1 VVQPSLGKRPPAVRA
16 KGHRQVSTSAS
27 ATGHC
32 PSLRPNGVTARSVPI
47 FAPENVEKLR
57 NFGFE
62 AYSDDIENIAAIERF
77 SVVSMADVLEHVP
90 FPRRS
95 LAAVHRMMRPGGA
108 LFVSMPNMD
117 SIIWRSSMPRVRTLT
132 NGELEHYRN
141 FTRARLVRLL
151 ESQGFKF
158 AEYNVSERYRTRMEV
173 IALKI

>member
-1 VVQPSLGKRPPAVRA
+1 MKRP
-16 KGHRQVSTSAS
+16 SAFI
-27 ATGHC
+27 
-32 PSLRPNGVTARSVPI
+32 ARSSRLSRTVRTGSSTWRSRSRL
-47 FAPENVEKLR
+47 FRTEDVEKLR
-57 NFGFE
+57 NLGFE
-62 AYSDDIENIAAIERF
+62 AYSDDIENIAAVERF

-90 FPRRS
+90 LPRRS

-117 SIIWRSSMPRVRTLT
+117 FVLAGPRCHGYEPLL
-132 NGELEHYRN
+132 GELEHYHN

-158 AEYNVSERYRTRMEV
+158 AEYNVSELHRTCMEV